1 MLYRSVCFARFLSK
15 LELHADLSLS
25 LLPASISP
33 FINRSIDRS
42 ANGSSIS
49 VRLLG
54 QLGLSLQLLTVIY
67 GQRACKYLTQFSW
80 SLLLPLLFW
89 GSWFCFMLLL
99 LLLVLFLLLLLLL
112 LLSFCFLRQ
121 CAIIALTVEIMRAI
135 KITQMPPENRPM
147 IQRYSH
153 WDWEI
158 EWDLP
163 LSTLALN

>member
-1 MLYRSVCFARFLSK
+1 MLYRSVCIAQFLSK

-25 LLPASISP
+25 PLPASISP

-89 GSWFCFMLLL
+89 GSWFCFMLMLL
-99 LLLVLFLLLLLLL
+99 FLLLLL

-135 KITQMPPENRPM
+135 KITQMPPENRPT
-147 IQRYSH
+147 IQRCSH